1 MKVAILGSSGK
12 DSSYCAW
19 WATMRG
25 WDVKCIVSVGIKS
38 DDSMMFQTN
47 GVAIAA
53 LQSAAMDVPW
63 LPVLSEGEEEFEVND
78 LEVAL
83 SGNSNSLSC
92 FEYMWPNGWVRPESL
107 MLHDGPV
114 EIDALVV
121 GALRS
126 DYQKTRID
134 MMCERL
140 GIISFSPLWHHDS
153 LSHMQS
159 LIEHGFE
166 VMFVSVSADGLGE
179 EWLGKGLDYES
190 LRRLESL
197 SQKHRFNIDG
207 EGGEFETVV
216 LSSPCMNGRIECI
229 TESLW
234 DGIRGTLSIQ
244 EAHLAGMR

>member
-1 MKVAILGSSGK
+1 MKVAVLASSGK

-19 WATMRG
+19 WAKMRG
-25 WDVKCIVSVGIKS
+25 WDVNCIVSVGIDS

-53 LQSAAMDVPW
+53 LQSAAMGVPW
-63 LPVLSEGEEEFEVND
+63 LPVVSQGEEEFEVRD

-83 SGNSNSLSC
+83 SGSNDSKSC
-92 FEYMWPNGWVRPESL
+92 FDRMWPEGWEYPKNL
-107 MLHDGPV
+107 LLHDGPV
-114 EIDALVV
+114 NVDALVV

-126 DYQKTRID
+126 DYQRTRID

-153 LSHMQS
+153 ISHMQS
-159 LIEHGFE
+159 LVEHDFD

-179 EWLGKGLDYES
+179 EWLGRHLDE
-190 LRRLESL
+190 ESL
-197 SQKHRFNIDG
+197 SRLELLASEYRFNIDG

-216 LSSPCMNGRIECI
+216 LSSPCMNGHIECS

-234 DGIRGTLSIQ
+234 EGNRGMLTIL
-244 EAHLAGMR
+244 EARLAGMR

>member
-126 DYQKTRID
+126 DSQKTRID

-244 EAHLAGMR
+244 EVHLAGMR